1 VDADATPVPFGRWL
15 GDMRRALRG
24 EQDADV
30 PCGSCTACCR
40 AAQFVHIG
48 LDETDAL
55 AHVPAALLVAAP
67 GRPGSV
73 VMGFD
78 ERGHCPMLGA
88 VGCTIYAHRPRACR
102 MYDCR
107 VYAATGV
114 EPDDPGVAER
124 VRRWRFTT
132 ATDDERAAQ
141 ADLRAAAA
149 ARVELSPTRRAVRA
163 IESTAPT
170 SHGQR
175 PG

>member
-1 VDADATPVPFGRWL
+1 MPFGRWL
-15 GDMRRALRG
+15 DGMRRALRG

-40 AAQFVHIG
+40 AAQFIHIG
-48 LDETDAL
+48 LDETATL
-55 AHVPAALLVAAP
+55 AHVPAGLLVPAP

-73 VMGFD
+73 VMGYD

-88 VGCTIYAHRPRACR
+88 AGCTIYAHRPQACR

-124 VRRWRFTT
+124 ARRWRFTPPS
-132 ATDDERAAQ
+132 DDERGARGAV
-141 ADLRAAAA
+141 RAAAA
-149 ARVELSPTRRAVRA
+149 ARVELSPTRRAVLA
-163 IESTAPT
+163 IESTASTP
-170 SHGQR
+170 HGQTS
-175 PG
+175 G